1 MKIPLPLMGYN
12 LMSCERG
19 PRGPKTI
26 QDIAIVPDYL
36 PDLSGRALLLKTPH
50 ILFREH
56 KKIKLRLD
64 ASSLLASF
72 QSFMWC

>member
-1 MKIPLPLMGYN
+1 MKLPVPLMGYN

-36 PDLSGRALLLKTPH
+36 PELSGRALLLKTPH
-50 ILFREH
+50 ILFTEH
-56 KKIKLRLD
+56 FILKK
-64 ASSLLASF
+64 
-72 QSFMWC
+72 